1 MPPRDESAAYSIEDA
16 LIFTQILS
24 RDLYAPL
31 PTIFQEYESL
41 RRELVNKAFD
51 ASRRLWQSD
60 LDKGLFPG
68 HVRDLMSPVHLP
80 PGGMAAA
87 PTTVATGRQR
97 QLLPAATHQSFS
109 DLSVYSLTREFQGEI
124 ES

>member
-16 LIFTQILS
+16 LVFTQIFS
-24 RDLYAPL
+24 RNLHAPL
-31 PTIFQEYESL
+31 ATTFQEYESL
-41 RRELVNKAFD
+41 RRELVNKVFD

-68 HVRDLMSPVHLP
+68 HVRELMSPVHMS
-80 PGGMAAA
+80 PGGCVPA
-87 PTTVATGRQR
+87 PTTTIASARPGI
-97 QLLPAATHQSFS
+97 PAATHQSFS